1 MREDPYGDPNRTRI
15 VDGENRIG
23 SASDQ
28 PIAAVATFDGGSK
41 AR

>member
-23 SASDQ
+23 GAGDQ